1 MIIPPLVEIYVEIY
15 NGQHEDFQQWWDD
28 HNPYTMDRPLHTVF
42 FPMKDFLIA
51 FPAKSVIDSCSM
63 LRTLEVLGSNVINST
78 TARMSK

>member
-1 MIIPPLVEIYVEIY
+1 MANTRISNNDGMTITLTPWI
-15 NGQHEDFQQWWDD
+15 D
-28 HNPYTMDRPLHTVF
+28 HCTQFF

-78 TARMSK
+78 TASMSK